1 MQGID
6 KLNHKIKEQTMS
18 SKVLIQPKTLTVA
31 AELTENNTVIIHD
44 SKLLKIL
51 SSNGITVP
59 PRDGY
64 GKSTI
69 YPTDNPFLFAKAF
82 VEQYFQH
89 GLMQG
94 GYRWMPKAE
103 YTGPEGE
110 TEKALRI
117 VMKALDV

>member
-1 MQGID
+1 
-6 KLNHKIKEQTMS
+6 MS
-18 SKVLIQPKTLTVA
+18 SKVLIQPNTLTIA

-44 SKLLKIL
+44 TKLLKIL

-59 PRDGY
+59 PKDGY
-64 GKSTI
+64 GKTTI
-69 YPTDNPFLFAKAF
+69 YPSDNPSLFAKAF

-94 GYRWMPKAE
+94 GYRWMSKAE

-110 TEKALRI
+110 IEKALKI
-117 VMKALDV
+117 VMQALNA